1 MALCKTRI
9 ALLGCGYWGKNLLRV
24 LMESHDSRVALVA
37 DSAPAAQGYVKSRY
51 PELPVS
57 DNESDIFDSD
67 SIDAVV
73 IATPASDHYRAASLA
88 LRAGKHVFVEKPPAT
103 RSDEARELV
112 DSAAEK
118 GLVLMAG
125 HTFLFNSAVNYVKAM
140 IDSGDLGDIHYIYS
154 RRLNLGIVRSDVN
167 VLWNLAPHDV
177 SIIQYWLDAEPE
189 TVSAVGGIYLQ
200 PSLEDV
206 VFSTLRF
213 REGQLAN
220 IHLSWLDPH
229 KVRTVTVVGSR
240 KMVVLDDASTE
251 ARVVIYDMGVD
262 ISSGTKATDT
272 PGGFLVAHR
281 YGDTIIPR
289 IPHPE
294 PLARQMAHFLD
305 CIRDGSEPISGGQH
319 AVSVVRTI
327 ERIQSELRKSR
338 PADAGARRMRP
349 EYGRAQ

>member
-1 MALCKTRI
+1 
-9 ALLGCGYWGKNLLRV
+9 
-24 LMESHDSRVALVA
+24 
-37 DSAPAAQGYVKSRY
+37 
-51 PELPVS
+51 
-57 DNESDIFDSD
+57 
-67 SIDAVV
+67 
-73 IATPASDHYRAASLA
+73 
-88 LRAGKHVFVEKPPAT
+88 
-103 RSDEARELV
+103 
-112 DSAAEK
+112 
-118 GLVLMAG
+118 MAG

-251 ARVVIYDMGVD
+251 G
-262 ISSGTKATDT
+262 
-272 PGGFLVAHR
+272 PG
-281 YGDTIIPR
+281 
-289 IPHPE
+289 
-294 PLARQMAHFLD
+294 
-305 CIRDGSEPISGGQH
+305 
-319 AVSVVRTI
+319 
-327 ERIQSELRKSR
+327 
-338 PADAGARRMRP
+338 
-349 EYGRAQ
+349 